1 MPDQEL
7 MDMELERLNKKLDV
21 YESEVKAYS

>member
-21 YESEVKAYS
+21 SESEVKAYS